1 MESCFT
7 NPTSRCNAAQPR
19 PRRPRCQ
26 PFSFTING
34 TNFDPATVQV
44 LFVGGGCTPCTFSN
58 QFAYHQCRRDL
69 GGSGDIEL
77 LPAHLRDWLMHQP
90 KSLDCDSDGLLTD
103 RGPKPSG
110 NSCLLPNGTGVY
122 WAILSGTAWH
132 STFGLKSRSLH
143 EPLPVHVTTQ
153 TNPKRECRAHVR

>member
-34 TNFDPATVQV
+34 TNFDPATVEV

-77 LPAHLRDWLMHQP
+77 RTSVEHTPFSKRRRIPQGDRFAGPPSRLVDAPAKKP
-90 KSLDCDSDGLLTD
+90 GL
-103 RGPKPSG
+103 
-110 NSCLLPNGTGVY
+110 
-122 WAILSGTAWH
+122 
-132 STFGLKSRSLH
+132 
-143 EPLPVHVTTQ
+143 
-153 TNPKRECRAHVR
+153 